1 MATEEYVPVGRGGF
15 RLTMGLRPL
24 DLERWLEVDGARRAE
39 LAEKRRLLAER
50 HDDLVAVLPGSEP
63 AARDLQDAILANLG
77 EHHPDV
83 VVDDDGLTGDSLMH
97 PIEVAGRIVSEDL
110 CLLERRGGAWVLT
123 AATVCFPSRWDLR
136 SKLGRTLSGIHQP
149 VPGYGEAL
157 AAPVEAYF
165 DRLRPERSMWRL
177 NWTLVDQ
184 PDLHLPDASS
194 SSEPDRQADP
204 GQGLW
209 FRVERQTLRRVND
222 RPAVTFTIRT
232 YVTRLDRLCDAHP
245 EVVEQLRAWLL
256 SAPPATVAYKG
267 WDSLLDPL
275 LTWLDERSR

>member
-1 MATEEYVPVGRGGF
+1 
-15 RLTMGLRPL
+15 
-24 DLERWLEVDGARRAE
+24 
-39 LAEKRRLLAER
+39 
-50 HDDLVAVLPGSEP
+50 
-63 AARDLQDAILANLG
+63 
-77 EHHPDV
+77 
-83 VVDDDGLTGDSLMH
+83 
-97 PIEVAGRIVSEDL
+97 VAGRIVSEDL

-136 SKLGRTLSGIHQP
+136 SKLGRTLSGIHEP
-149 VPGYGEAL
+149 VPGYDEKL

-194 SSEPDRQADP
+194 RGVSYAPADP
-204 GQGLW
+204 GRDLW

-245 EVVEQLRAWLL
+245 EVVEHLRVWLL
-256 SAPPATVAYKG
+256 STPPATLAYKG
-267 WDSLLDPL
+267 WDSLLGPL
-275 LTWLDERSR
+275 LTWLGERTR